1 MFQCSNRSKT
11 CVVKCPNNRK
21 WSRRKLSNPLTRE
34 LRLLHMG
41 RLCLVVFVAG
51 LASRGVTRGQDL
63 PIGAPVHPQE
73 SAEPAPEAIAT
84 PALPP
89 ISSDHPS
96 DTRMFGVV
104 PNYRAVND
112 PNHPIEPLTKG
123 EKFIM
128 ASHDAFDPFTWVIT
142 GLYAGVAQRQNQY
155 PEFGQGSQGYAKRY
169 GGAFADGAI
178 GSYLSEAILPSL
190 LHEDP
195 RYFRLGEG
203 TKFHRI
209 GYALSRTLI
218 TRTDSG
224 GRRFNVS
231 EIAGNLGAAGLSNLY
246 YPPSNRS
253 LEGTFEKFAVNV
265 VSDAGFNVLKEFY
278 PDMRHKLLHK

>member
-1 MFQCSNRSKT
+1 M
-11 CVVKCPNNRK
+11 
-21 WSRRKLSNPLTRE
+21 WSGRKLSNPLTRD
-34 LRLLHMG
+34 LRLLHVG
-41 RLCLVVFVAG
+41 RLCLLIFVAG
-51 LASRGVTRGQDL
+51 LACSDLARGQDL
-63 PIGAPVHPQE
+63 PIGSPVHPQE

-84 PALPP
+84 PALPSV
-89 ISSDHPS
+89 SSDNHPY
-96 DTRMFGVV
+96 DNRMFGVV
-104 PNYRAVND
+104 PNFRAVND
-112 PNHPIEPLTKG
+112 PNHPIEPLTPG
-123 EKFIM
+123 EKFKM

-155 PEFGQGSQGYAKRY
+155 PEFGQGAEGYAKRY

-178 GSYLSEAILPSL
+178 GSYLSEAILPCL

-218 TRTDSG
+218 TRTDAG
-224 GRRFNVS
+224 GRRFNFS

-246 YPPSNRS
+246 YPASNRS
-253 LEGTFEKFAVNV
+253 VDATLDKFAVNV

-278 PDMRHKLLHK
+278 PDMRRKFLHK